1 MNKVFPEAMN
11 QLPSDSAAALG
22 IIDKYIRYMCER
34 TDFAIKHVVSE
45 GGMTE
50 AQLHEYVSTIA
61 TDIATE
67 IATDIATDISVEE
80 ATQIVTELAP
90 QIATQIATQIAFSND
105 MINFIHNHIMIPVNP
120 TDTTNINLWIEV

>member
-67 IATDIATDISVEE
+67 IATDISIEE
-80 ATQIVTELAP
+80 ATQIVSQLAP

-105 MINFIHNHIMIPVNP
+105 MINFIHNNIMIPVNP